1 MARRKNGRL
10 AKLMVLCVLGLA
22 AFGAYTI
29 WKAKPTQ
36 DGISAAKRT
45 VDKAEKAA
53 KAAERAWK

>member
-1 MARRKNGRL
+1 MARKRGTIGKLLVLVVL
-10 AKLMVLCVLGLA
+10 ALA
-22 AFGAYTI
+22 VVGGYTI

-45 VDKAEKAA
+45 AEKAEKAA

>member
-1 MARRKNGRL
+1 MARKRG
-10 AKLMVLCVLGLA
+10 AFGKLMVLVVLALA
-22 AFGAYTI
+22 AVGGYTI
-29 WKAKPTQ
+29 WKARPTQ